1 MAAVL
6 SRLLIGVL
14 GLVLGGALGVTATL
28 RTDPTPFTQA
38 DIDRAASD
46 STNAAASDQAAE
58 DTGVAVELDS
68 AQTRLTRMQ
77 HSSEATRADL
87 EKAEAE
93 VADLEKQVASLR
105 AEAAAAT
112 QAERVRRSEER
123 TLAAQA
129 TDVTGTVTTS
139 VLLGQRFKPWPTD
152 CVSTAARVS
161 VRIVDADGTLL
172 TTSPLI
178 DSTVTKR
185 SVEGDVLTLTCTS
198 TYEATLPAPASETY
212 GFFAVDIA
220 SVDQPLGKAEAAAD
234 EVADGAAPDLSVKI
248 CPGC

>member
-1 MAAVL
+1 MGAVL

-14 GLVLGGALGVTATL
+14 GLVLGGAVGVSTTL

-38 DIDRAASD
+38 DVDRAASASMD
-46 STNAAASDQAAE
+46 AAASEQSAE
-58 DTGVAVELDS
+58 DTDVAVELDT
-68 AQTRLTRMQ
+68 ARTRLTRMQ
-77 HSSEATRADL
+77 RSSQATRADL
-87 EKAEAE
+87 KAAEAE
-93 VADLEKQVASLR
+93 TADLEKQLTSLR

-112 QAERVRRSEER
+112 QAERELRSQER

-178 DSTVTKR
+178 DSTVAKR
-185 SVEGDVLTLTCTS
+185 SVDGDVLTLTCTS
-198 TYEATLPAPASETY
+198 TYGATLPAPASKTY

-220 SVDQPLGKAEAAAD
+220 SADQPLGKAEVDAD
-234 EVADGAAPDLSVKI
+234 EVAAGTAPDLSVKI